1 MLAFRT
7 FIRRASN
14 ITALSYQ
21 ARPSNPKTGRALLVE
36 NWKAPN
42 CDFVVNVE
50 IARPDDFELVRGFM
64 LNESRTQEAVIST
77 QNSSKNEIDLFLTQM
92 AHRSTVTPTTALMF
106 KDTELIGMVA
116 GSVNELP
123 KKREKEEF
131 HLPPD
136 MKELIDKAEG
146 NSRKEKRIYALC
158 ALFFQIIP
166 SHIELEHKYY
176 ICGELSGI
184 VRKYQNRKL
193 LLPVTQL
200 LAEYYAKS
208 GFSYIDTICTSA
220 AMRHVVSLLG
230 LEPLHE
236 VRYDQFLD
244 DGERCFGEPEDGGEI
259 CTLMLGNFNKMGF
272 TVAKP
277 YK

>member
-1 MLAFRT
+1 MLAVRT
-7 FIRRASN
+7 
-14 ITALSYQ
+14 SYQ

-36 NWKAPN
+36 NWRAPN

-50 IARPDDFELVRGFM
+50 IARPDDFELVREFM
-64 LNESRTQEAVIST
+64 LNESRIEEAVIST
-77 QNSSKNEIDLFLTQM
+77 QNSSENEIDLFLTQM
-92 AHRSTVTPTTALMF
+92 AHRSTITPTTALMF
-106 KDTELIGMVA
+106 KDAELIGMVA

-123 KKREKEEF
+123 KKREKKKF

-136 MKELIDKAEG
+136 MKELIDKAQG
-146 NSRKEKRIYALC
+146 NSRKEKRIYAL
-158 ALFFQIIP
+158 
-166 SHIELEHKYY
+166 YY

-208 GFSYIDTICTSA
+208 GFCYINTICTSA

-244 DGERCFGEPEDGGEI
+244 NGERCFGEPKDGGEI
-259 CTLMLGNFNKMGF
+259 CTLMLGNLNKMGF